1 MQEILQQENRNL
13 TWAGKPAFGTWQQD
27 AFKSASENRSLLG
40 DSGSQPNF
48 RVQNEEH

>member
-27 AFKSASENRSLLG
+27 AFKSASENKPYTGESKPTQFLG
-40 DSGSQPNF
+40 T
-48 RVQNEEH
+48 E